1 MNRAVF
7 LDRDGTIIAE
17 KNYLS
22 QITEVEVLP
31 GIPSAIRE
39 LNRNNFKVIVI
50 SNQSGVGQGKFTQ
63 KKVEKINNYLKNL
76 LLKKGAKIDK
86 IYFCPHIP
94 ENNCSCRKPST
105 GLIHEAQK
113 DFNIVLEKSY
123 LIGDKAS
130 DIEAGYRAGCKTILV
145 LTGCG
150 EKEKEKSTP
159 THLASNLR
167 EAVKWI
173 LKK

>member
-1 MNRAVF
+1 MNPAVF

-22 QITEVEVLP
+22 QIAEVKVLTEV
-31 GIPSAIRE
+31 PSAIRQ
-39 LNRNNFKVIVI
+39 LNQNNFKVIVI
-50 SNQSGVGQGKFTQ
+50 SNQSGIGQGFFTQ

-94 ENNCSCRKPST
+94 EDNCSCRKPST
-105 GLIHEAQK
+105 GLIHQAQK
-113 DFNIVLEKSY
+113 DFNIALEKSY
-123 LIGDKAS
+123 LVGDKAS

-145 LTGCG
+145 LTGYG
-150 EKEKEKSTP
+150 EKEKGGCVP
-159 THLASNLR
+159 TYLASNLR

>member
-22 QITEVEVLP
+22 QISEVKVLP
-31 GIPSAIRE
+31 WVPSAIRQ
-39 LNRNNFKVIVI
+39 LNQNNFRVIVL
-50 SNQSGVGQGKFTQ
+50 SNQSGIGQGFFTQ

-86 IYFCPHIP
+86 IYFCPHTP
-94 ENNCSCRKPST
+94 EDGCFCRKPSA
-105 GLIHEAQK
+105 GLIYQAQK
-113 DFNIVLEKSY
+113 DFNIALEKSY
-123 LIGDKAS
+123 LVGDKAS

-145 LTGCG
+145 LTGYD
-150 EKEKEKSTP
+150 EKEKSAP
-159 THLASNLR
+159 TYLADNLR